1 MKLLAHLR
9 LLGLKET
16 LLKEPVADNV
26 EADILKNEESYAEM
40 IQFLDDKSLSL
51 IMREAA
57 DNWRKALKI
66 LRDHY
71 AGKGK
76 PRIVSLYTELTSLQK
91 AVSESV
97 TNYIIRAETA
107 ITALRNANETL
118 SDGLLIAMVLK
129 GLPEAYKSFS
139 IHITQGDDN
148 LTFSDFKT
156 KLRSFEDTEKF
167 RMVSEDNTMKAAAPV
182 SDWRRRERNACPEI
196 TCYTCGEKGHKVRAC
211 PNERQERKTQWC
223 GYCKSPTHKDASCR
237 RKKEDNIKQ
246 AADDICEEQS
256 YVFKVSECQHVGLK
270 HRGLMVWSGLAY
282 NNRCTKVP

>member
-1 MKLLAHLR
+1 MTAPQAPTGYGPRRDVGNRWARLCFDGDERNYELWETKLLAHMR

-16 LLKEPVADNV
+16 LLNEPAADNV

-57 DNWRKALKI
+57 DNRRKALKI

-76 PRIVSLYTELTSLQK
+76 PRIISLYTEPTSLQK

-97 TNYIIRAETA
+97 TDSIIRAETA

-129 GLPEAYKSFS
+129 GLPEAYNHFPS
-139 IHITQGDDN
+139 IS
-148 LTFSDFKT
+148 L
-156 KLRSFEDTEKF
+156 
-167 RMVSEDNTMKAAAPV
+167 
-182 SDWRRRERNACPEI
+182 
-196 TCYTCGEKGHKVRAC
+196 
-211 PNERQERKTQWC
+211 
-223 GYCKSPTHKDASCR
+223 
-237 RKKEDNIKQ
+237 KEMI
-246 AADDICEEQS
+246 
-256 YVFKVSECQHVGLK
+256 F
-270 HRGLMVWSGLAY
+270 
-282 NNRCTKVP
+282 